1 MTKEKNYESLYI
13 ARAREEKEST
23 YTRTRREEGEDETW
37 YNQEVYE
44 LTTLGNVAFAALEQ
58 MQLDLPCNRNKS
70 NSSSN
75 NDKGEGQGAGGA
87 NSGGTQ
93 QRVN

>member
-1 MTKEKNYESLYI
+1 MLRERVGVSHG
-13 ARAREEKEST
+13 RARKKGR
-23 YTRTRREEGEDETW
+23 RTRGGGGGGRTW

-70 NSSSN
+70 SSSN
-75 NDKGEGQGAGGA
+75 NNKGEGQGERAA
-87 NSGGTQ
+87 EAHSSALIK
-93 QRVN
+93 RERLVSRS

>member
-1 MTKEKNYESLYI
+1 MLRERVGVLHG
-13 ARAREEKEST
+13 RARKKGR
-23 YTRTRREEGEDETW
+23 RTRGGGGGRTW

-70 NSSSN
+70 SSSSN
-75 NDKGEGQGAGGA
+75 NNKGQGERAA
-87 NSGGTQ
+87 EAHSSALIK
-93 QRVN
+93 RERLVSRS